1 MANSLKSDFAKSSC
15 PAGLPLW
22 DDGLNERPQSSPFSN
37 IIKAAAKNADIVMMG
52 DTDHFDADVHG
63 LIAKDENLKA
73 LKDAGYTHMAVEVSE
88 RMQHWVDK
96 FNRDELTQKEFEDKI
111 HMSLQ
116 VAQSNENGA
125 WTRQLGKM
133 AAFAKTNDMK
143 LVFIDPGNGENWCA
157 NDLKGEEM
165 EACELENDRSRF
177 RDSALSSSL
186 NSLLK
191 ETPNAKVFQVY
202 GAGHYSVD
210 NGSKEQ
216 LEGRSIKI
224 DVYKNRAFYE
234 ADKADAKQAD
244 SYAEKMG
251 WGGVKP
257 DLVYMMDTQD
267 VYSSCASDPA
277 LAEDIRAGLNS
288 KQADNRPAP
297 QSLPSPKR

>member
-1 MANSLKSDFAKSSC
+1 MANLLKSDFTKSSC

-22 DDGLNERPQSSPFSN
+22 DDGLNELPQSTSFVN
-37 IIKAAAKNADIVMMG
+37 VIKAAAKHADIVMIG
-52 DTDHFDADVHG
+52 DTDHFDPDVHG

-73 LKDAGYTHMAVEVSE
+73 LKDASYTHMAVEVSD

-111 HMSLQ
+111 HMSLKDT
-116 VAQSNENGA
+116 QSNENGA

-133 AAFAKTNDMK
+133 ASFAKDNGMK
-143 LVFIDPGNGENWCA
+143 LVFIDPGNGENWCS
-157 NDLKGEEM
+157 NELKGADL

-177 RDSALSSSL
+177 RDSSLSYSL

-191 ETPNAKVFQVY
+191 ETPNAKVFQMY

-210 NGSKEQ
+210 NGSKEL
-216 LEGRSIKI
+216 LEGRSVKI

-234 ADKADAKQAD
+234 ADKTDAKQD
-244 SYAEKMG
+244 NSFGKKMG
-251 WGGVKP
+251 FGSIKP

-267 VYSSCASDPA
+267 IYSSCAANPT
-277 LAEDIRAGLNS
+277 LMEDIAAGQDS
-288 KQADNRPAP
+288 VKAENRLSPK
-297 QSLPSPKR
+297 SLPNLKK

>member
-22 DDGLNERPQSSPFSN
+22 DDGLNERPQSSPFAN
-37 IIKAAAKNADIVMMG
+37 VIKAAAKHADIVMMG
-52 DTDHFDADVHG
+52 DTDHFDPDVHG

-73 LKDAGYTHMAVEVSE
+73 LKDAGYTHIAVEVSD
-88 RMQHWVDK
+88 RMQHWIDK
-96 FNRDELTQKEFEDKI
+96 FNRDDLTQKEFEDKI

-133 AAFAKTNDMK
+133 ASFAKDNGMK
-143 LVFIDPGNGENWCA
+143 LVFIDPGNGENWCS
-157 NDLKGEEM
+157 NDLKGEAL
-165 EACELENDRSRF
+165 EACEIENDRSRF

-191 ETPNAKVFQVY
+191 EAPNAKVFQVY

-210 NGSKEQ
+210 NGSKEL
-216 LEGRSIKI
+216 LEGQSVKI

-234 ADKADAKQAD
+234 ADKTDAKQD
-244 SYAEKMG
+244 NSFGEKMG
-251 WGGVKP
+251 WGGIKP

-267 VYSSCASDPA
+267 VYSSCAANPA
-277 LAEDIRAGLNS
+277 LMEDISAGQNS
-288 KQADNRPAP
+288 AKAENRPAP
-297 QSLPSPKR
+297 SSLPDLKR